1 MILSQ
6 VLAHNCNIGYENN
19 RNMVIRS
26 FNGEVVKSLKHL
38 KSMLDIYLEQI
49 QIKTSSNSSS
59 KDSNNNSSSS
69 NLVFECTNGMVLVLD
84 GVASI
89 EAEKQICAQ
98 HFMPNSHSPDLED

>member
-26 FNGEVVKSLKHL
+26 FNGEIVKSLKHL
-38 KSMLDIYLEQI
+38 KSMLDTYLEQI
-49 QIKTSSNSSS
+49 QMSASSNNSI
-59 KDSNNNSSSS
+59 SNS

-84 GVASI
+84 GIASV
-89 EAEKQICAQ
+89 EAQKQICAQ
-98 HFMPNSHSPDLED
+98 HFMPNSHSPDLETTD